1 MLLCCEVGRKSTAF
15 SFLFFKHARNY
26 TTVSP
31 ATLGDPA
38 VKSCTFR
45 SIPGPYPWLCL
56 LPFENLRI
64 FTDNFQPVNL
74 SLCFFLM
81 IANANRALAPS
92 QAPAC
97 IISFNC
103 RFMEVGTV
111 DLANVTYEET
121 EAHGRQVTS

>member
-1 MLLCCEVGRKSTAF
+1 MQEITPKFPQQPWGIQLSKAVPFALSQVLILGSVCFLLR
-15 SFLFFKHARNY
+15 
-26 TTVSP
+26 
-31 ATLGDPA
+31 
-38 VKSCTFR
+38 
-45 SIPGPYPWLCL
+45 IW
-56 LPFENLRI
+56 I

-74 SLCFFLM
+74 SLCFFLI

-97 IISFNC
+97 ITSFNC
-103 RFMEVGTV
+103 KFMEVRTV